1 MTAPTGG
8 ASTPPGWYPDPQ
20 SPSLRWW
27 NGQQWTDQWAPPS
40 STRPVVSTPPAAPV
54 RPAPGRGVPQQSL
67 PRKRSP
73 LPWIAAI
80 VVVVGVIGFAMTSG
94 SGESNKASS
103 ATELPTDPQQLAA
116 TLEVVDDATLSDPNT
131 YHRVDDAEFKK
142 VMYPSGDLKT
152 YPYPHVGSRVIIYGR
167 VDNIAP
173 NPQDP
178 SAATFFDA
186 TTSNT
191 DLGPVVGLSSKSQD
205 VPIIGLKSA
214 VGEIK
219 PGDNL
224 EIFVEVRRPFLTG
237 KEVFG
242 SQLRDP
248 FLVAHIVNVLR

>member
-1 MTAPTGG
+1 MA
-8 ASTPPGWYPDPQ
+8 
-20 SPSLRWW
+20 
-27 NGQQWTDQWAPPS
+27 
-40 STRPVVSTPPAAPV
+40 
-54 RPAPGRGVPQQSL
+54 
-67 PRKRSP
+67 
-73 LPWIAAI
+73 
-80 VVVVGVIGFAMTSG
+80 
-94 SGESNKASS
+94 
-103 ATELPTDPQQLAA
+103 
-116 TLEVVDDATLSDPNT
+116 DDATLSDPNT
-131 YHRVDDAEFKK
+131 YHPGRRLRVQE
-142 VMYPSGDLKT
+142 GDV
-152 YPYPHVGSRVIIYGR
+152 PIGRSEGVPVPHVGSRVIIYGR

-178 SAATFFDA
+178 AAATFFDT

>member
-1 MTAPTGG
+1 
-8 ASTPPGWYPDPQ
+8 
-20 SPSLRWW
+20 
-27 NGQQWTDQWAPPS
+27 
-40 STRPVVSTPPAAPV
+40 
-54 RPAPGRGVPQQSL
+54 
-67 PRKRSP
+67 

>member
-1 MTAPTGG
+1 MISWG
-8 ASTPPGWYPDPQ
+8 
-20 SPSLRWW
+20 
-27 NGQQWTDQWAPPS
+27 
-40 STRPVVSTPPAAPV
+40 
-54 RPAPGRGVPQQSL
+54 
-67 PRKRSP
+67 
-73 LPWIAAI
+73 IA
-80 VVVVGVIGFAMTSG
+80 SG
-94 SGESNKASS
+94 SDDSNKAS
-103 ATELPTDPQQLAA
+103 AKAELPTTAQQLAA
-116 TLEVVDDATLSDPNT
+116 TLELADDATLNDPNT

-214 VGEIK
+214 VGDIN

-242 SQLRDP
+242 SQVRDP